1 MEIKL
6 KNKFFV
12 ATIILLAT
20 ITSCKGQ
27 EYTKKQLD
35 SLYSKRYRL
44 YDTIQ
49 PQEVKINGLYTINE
63 HQKLFNNIENIF
75 GKADNYEKYGPF
87 PEEGIDEIGYD
98 YTYGCESFDDCKKK
112 RGNKI
117 PFNIINFSQY
127 PNENRKAF
135 SFININLKK
144 HNKRDFYLTLKG
156 KKITIGNTL
165 EEIKL
170 LFPNSYKYFKLLSE
184 NKYSVGF
191 HVMIFSENKKIYFGL
206 DKDNNINNIEIDEI
220 E

>member
-20 ITSCKGQ
+20 IISCKGQ

-49 PQEVKINGLYTINE
+49 PQEVKINGLYAINE
-63 HQKLFNNIENIF
+63 HKRLLNNVETTF
-75 GKADNYEKYGPF
+75 GKADYYEVFGPY
-87 PEEGIDEIGYD
+87 PDEGIEETIDRYS
-98 YTYGCESFDDCKKK
+98 YGCHNFDDC
-112 RGNKI
+112 N
-117 PFNIINFSQY
+117 NNNQINGIGFVSY
-127 PNENRKAF
+127 PNSSEKLLLYFGF
-135 SFININLKK
+135 SFLELNKK
-144 HNKRDFYLTLKG
+144 DFYLTLKG